1 LTASA
6 GRPADR
12 ELVVLLDED
21 GRPIGTAAKASV
33 HTAHTPLHRAF
44 SCYLFSPAGQL
55 LLTRRAQVKRTFA
68 GMWTN
73 SVCGHPAPGESDGE
87 AIRRRTRQELQLT
100 VDQLAP
106 ALPDFRYR
114 ATSHQPDGEL
124 ILENEI
130 CPVYLARTTGQPHP
144 DPTETDACSWVDW
157 VEFLRRL
164 AAQPEAF
171 SPWSALQAEQLE
183 RAGVVQ
189 RYLTGQS

>member
-1 LTASA
+1 MTARA
-6 GRPADR
+6 ARPADR
-12 ELVVLLDED
+12 ELVVLLDEG

-44 SCYLFSPAGQL
+44 SCYLFSAAGQL

-73 SVCGHPAPGESDGE
+73 SVCGHPAPGESDGD
-87 AIRRRTRQELQLT
+87 AIRRRTWEELQLS

-106 ALPDFRYR
+106 ALPAFRYR
-114 ATSHQPDGEL
+114 ATSHQLDGEPV
-124 ILENEI
+124 LENEI

-144 DPTETDACSWVDW
+144 DPTETDAYAWVDW

-164 AAQPEAF
+164 AAQPDAF

-183 RAGVVQ
+183 RASAVQ
-189 RYLTGQS
+189 RYLTSQS